1 LFREQIAHGGPVTV
15 TDPDVTR
22 YFMTIPEACELVV
35 QAGAIG
41 TDGEV
46 MVLDMGE
53 QVRIVELA
61 ERLIAESGKQVEIV
75 FTGLRQGEK
84 LAEELFGPDE
94 QARAS
99 DHPLISRVAVPAVP
113 DSVRSAAHG
122 RDRVLV
128 DLRLD
133 LPEGAT
139 LRAKPSTSR
148 V

>member
-1 LFREQIAHGGPVTV
+1 
-15 TDPDVTR
+15 
-22 YFMTIPEACELVV
+22 V

-84 LAEELFGPDE
+84 LAEELFSPDE
-94 QARAS
+94 EPRPS
-99 DHPLISRVAVPAVP
+99 EHPLINRVAVPPVP
-113 DSVRSAAHG
+113 ESVLSGGSESEA
-122 RDRVLV
+122 VLV
-128 DLRLD
+128 NLRTRTSAD
-133 LPEGAT
+133 GSGFSAHPAGSAT
-139 LRAKPSTSR
+139 RS
-148 V
+148 